1 MKLFGY
7 AGTMHNNSVTESY
20 IKDIANKLT
29 EDGIVTDSTIMTGLT
44 APTSMCR
51 GCVQCFSNGICPND
65 KLDSMKDIKQELMD
79 SDIIILG
86 SPVYVH
92 DVTATMKNVIDRL
105 AIWMYMCN
113 LCGKTAITVSTATS
127 NGNIFVDRYLS
138 KILGIMGANVAYQFS
153 VTATE
158 GKEFIENKLNECCT
172 KVQDALKNGI
182 TEPDKIQESYFL
194 ANKKLFSN
202 ENLKH
207 FIRDAWLEKGFFEYD
222 DYMSLF
228 NDRMKKEII
237 R

>member
-7 AGTMHNNSVTESY
+7 AGTLHNNSVTESY
-20 IKDIANKLT
+20 IKEIANRLT
-29 EDGIVTDSTIMTGLT
+29 ENGVVTNSTVMTGLT
-44 APTSMCR
+44 APTSVCR

-65 KLDSMKDIKQELMD
+65 KIDSMKDIKRELMD

-127 NGNIFVDRYLS
+127 NGNVFVDRYLD
-138 KILGIMGANVAYQFS
+138 KILSIMGANVAYNFS
-153 VTATE
+153 VTA
-158 GKEFIENKLNECCT
+158 IESRDSVEKKLNECCT
-172 KVQDALKNGI
+172 KVQEALKNGI
-182 TEPDKIQESYFL
+182 TEPNKIQESYFQ
-194 ANKKLFSN
+194 ANKKLFCD

-207 FIRDAWLEKGFFEYD
+207 FIRDTWLEKGFFEYD

-228 NDRMKKEII
+228 NNHMKKEII
-237 R
+237 G